1 MADGPFVADR
11 GLLAPVQLTGR
22 RLPDR
27 MVPEWVLAAPAPPA
41 LPAPST
47 LPAQPGMDQAEI
59 DAFTELVRAFLL
71 VKPSKP
77 VNVLV
82 GWCLNDYQVDVATP
96 EGRAEYKRIFE
107 QASAVGADYVLYAP
121 SNSDLSRR
129 EQSVDDW
136 SWEHVLWLNLGQKIR
151 ANEWN
156 PKTDPVPASVQ
167 EMLDAARAKNLKLLA
182 YVYPVLPFA
191 QNPAWLVPVKS
202 DPNRKRANLGFRLLQ
217 DFLINTLVAFHDR
230 LGLGGYAFDHTF
242 LNYEGT
248 SRYAQWAGWR
258 RVMEELRRRIP
269 DIVIDGRQA
278 YHLYGPWSWLA
289 GSYPH
294 PTFSDEQPESFV
306 PFPDLHFDRVSA
318 DRERYTAYRYRNY
331 EFAPSEIVPGFMT
344 HQTTRGDDTGE
355 MPEKKTDK
363 GVMLLPFRARDWDSL
378 GFRYSVLSSI
388 AIAGLNNVIDMIPA
402 RDIEENRAFMQEGAA
417 DRAWFRKWID
427 WTAANKELLR
437 HTRTILGQPQLGNID
452 GTSAIVGDSGY
463 VFLFNPNGRRLAVE
477 LPLDDVIGVPRE
489 RHFQLREVEPVEGR
503 LIGKPG
509 SGVWASGDRVPL
521 TLDGG
526 TALVLQLQPVRGP
539 STVPMLF
546 NVPGTVT
553 VENGVLNVVGARGE
567 MGTEQDVQ
575 VLLPAG
581 QSASGMRV
589 NGESVEF
596 SSAGPLVTARVRF
609 EGAPFRHYQQV
620 GEYDPA
626 FEGGRLTAN
635 FTVPD
640 RVFTQLSVRHKSWP
654 VSWTSEDYQA
664 TWLAPDRLL
673 LFVQIA
679 EPNPTWE
686 ARMWIDGRPVELRK
700 AYSAIRTTAPRTFVG
715 FYADITLVESDRRH
729 LLELQLPQLRR
740 GQFQGV
746 FFENVETAYTG
757 RLAPAGAPRTP

>member
-1 MADGPFVADR
+1 
-11 GLLAPVQLTGR
+11 
-22 RLPDR
+22 
-27 MVPEWVLAAPAPPA
+27 
-41 LPAPST
+41 
-47 LPAQPGMDQAEI
+47 MDQGEI
-59 DAFTELVRAFLL
+59 DTFTELVRAFLL

-82 GWCLNDYQVDVATP
+82 GWCLNDYQIDVATA
-96 EGRAEYKRIFE
+96 EGRAEYKRIFD
-107 QASAVGADYVLYAP
+107 QAAAVGADYVLYAP
-121 SNSDLSRR
+121 SNSDVSRR
-129 EQSVDDW
+129 ELSVDDW
-136 SWEHVLWLNLGQKIR
+136 SWEHVLWLSLGQKIR

-156 PKTDPVPASVQ
+156 PKTGAVPPSIQ

-191 QNPAWLVPVKS
+191 QDPAWLVADKNNPS
-202 DPNRKRANLGFRLLQ
+202 RKHANLGFRALQ
-217 DFLINTLVAFHDR
+217 DFLIENLVAFHDR

-344 HQTTRGDDTGE
+344 HQTSRSDDTGE
-355 MPEKKTDK
+355 MPERKTDK

-388 AIAGLNNVIDMIPA
+388 AVGGLNNVIDMIPA
-402 RDIEENRAFMQEGAA
+402 RDLEENQAFECSA

-427 WTAANKELLR
+427 WTAANRESLR
-437 HTRTILGQPQLGNID
+437 HTRTILGQPQLGKID
-452 GTSAIVGDSGY
+452 GVSAMIADSGY
-463 VFLFNPNGRRLAVE
+463 IFLFNPNGRQLTTEVA
-477 LPLDDVIGVPRE
+477 LDETSGVPPDR
-489 RHFQLREVEPVEGR
+489 RFQLRELEPLEGR
-503 LIGKPG
+503 IIGKPG
-509 SGVWASGDRVPL
+509 SGVWSSGDRVPI

-526 TALVLQLQPVRGP
+526 SALVIQVQPMRGP
-539 STVPMLF
+539 ASVPLLLH
-546 NVPGTVT
+546 VPGKVG
-553 VENGVLNVVGARGE
+553 VDNGVVNIVGARGE
-567 MGTEQDVQ
+567 MGTEQEIQ
-575 VLLPAG
+575 VLLPPGQAATGMSVNGQKVDFTAAG
-581 QSASGMRV
+581 QLVSAK
-589 NGESVEF
+589 
-596 SSAGPLVTARVRF
+596 VRF
-609 EGAPFRHYQQV
+609 DGAPFRHYQQL

-626 FEGGRLTAN
+626 FAGGRFATR
-635 FTVPD
+635 FTVPQ
-640 RVFTQLSVRHKSWP
+640 RVFDQLVLRQKTWP
-654 VSWTSEDYQA
+654 IAWTSADYQA

-679 EPNPTWE
+679 EPDPKWE
-686 ARMWIDGRPVELRK
+686 ARLWIDGRQVELRK

-715 FYADITLVESDRRH
+715 FYADITLIEPDKPH
-729 LLELQLPQLRR
+729 ALELDLPPLRA
-740 GQFQGV
+740 GCFQGV
-746 FFENVETAYTG
+746 FFENVETVYTD
-757 RLAPAGAPRTP
+757 RLVPAGAPRIP